1 MAAAG
6 SMAAQRMAMTTRA
19 WLVGCVV
26 RVRVW
31 AEGILGRHLPSSCVM
46 YNIVRQMLRQRCRR
60 LGRPSHVGQ
69 TRISSPIYFPPKPRL
84 CPKTLLH
91 AAGTTSHRIIDGGA
105 AAPPRRAATG
115 PPVPSRIR
123 NPRLLSSSVSLFLFV
138 FGIVI
143 SYLFGVDYSL
153 EEGCVLAGE

>member
-60 LGRPSHVGQ
+60 LGRPL
-69 TRISSPIYFPPKPRL
+69 T
-84 CPKTLLH
+84 
-91 AAGTTSHRIIDGGA
+91 
-105 AAPPRRAATG
+105 
-115 PPVPSRIR
+115 
-123 NPRLLSSSVSLFLFV
+123 
-138 FGIVI
+138 
-143 SYLFGVDYSL
+143 
-153 EEGCVLAGE
+153 